1 MCGKAE
7 SCNKSEKSLANYK
20 NSLILSS
27 LYYLPMQMKYTL
39 QGTQWDYEPHMTV
52 EEFIDE
58 NDWPISEQYIEE
70 YPHKAHKINDGDI
83 DDVCE
88 RAYWNK
94 PFYRELMHELYELYL
109 LAN

>member
-39 QGTQWDYEPHMTV
+39 QGTQWDYEPQMTV

>member
-1 MCGKAE
+1 MYGKAE

-39 QGTQWDYEPHMTV
+39 QGTQWDYEPQMTV

-58 NDWPISEQYIEE
+58 ND
-70 YPHKAHKINDGDI
+70 
-83 DDVCE
+83 
-88 RAYWNK
+88 
-94 PFYRELMHELYELYL
+94 
-109 LAN
+109 

>member
-1 MCGKAE
+1 MCE
-7 SCNKSEKSLANYK
+7 SEVNCNNQEKSLAIVYFFCT
-20 NSLILSS
+20 ILV

-88 RAYWNK
+88 RAYWDK